1 MFDQC
6 IPFDLIFLCV
16 PGYFLLQAA
25 LTFWT
30 SGGWR
35 KATLAPAVIMAPIL
49 SYTMIA
55 FAAQSNLWPLLLI
68 FIAPLAFLYLG
79 VLAVILLL
87 RSLARI
93 G

>member
-1 MFDQC
+1 
-6 IPFDLIFLCV
+6 
-16 PGYFLLQAA
+16 
-25 LTFWT
+25 
-30 SGGWR
+30 
-35 KATLAPAVIMAPIL
+35 MAPIL
-49 SYTMIA
+49 AYTMIA

-68 FIAPLAFLYLG
+68 FTAPLAFLYLG